1 MSMEGIKS
9 FEPPVREAAAVDSSR
24 LDRVLKVIY
33 ESVSELN
40 LQLQEGQRIE
50 KSPATVLFGSGG
62 KLDSLA
68 LANFIVITEQKL
80 EESFGCRVDLTKDDP
95 FSPATGHFGTIRSL
109 ATYVSELA
117 LPAVEGS
124 LSRSE

>member
-1 MSMEGIKS
+1 MEGIKAL
-9 FEPPVREAAAVDSSR
+9 EPVVKEAAAPGSSR
-24 LDRVLKVIY
+24 LDGVLKVIY

-40 LQLQEGQRIE
+40 LQLPEGQRIE
-50 KSPATVLFGSGG
+50 KSPATVLFGAGG

-80 EESFGCRVDLTKDDP
+80 EESFGRRIDLTEDDP

-109 ATYVSELA
+109 ATYVAELA
-117 LPAVEGS
+117 LPGVEGS
-124 LSRSE
+124 LAQSD